1 MTYDVIYS
9 LCFHQQID
17 YVNHYLK
24 NLEKYNIN
32 NKYLVIINLSN
43 DLSKVRDKIYDRN
56 VIIYHKS
63 SDKKI
68 ITYDLMNSYIDN
80 YIYLKLLNLKFNNYM
95 LLSSSSRFVRQIKK
109 LEEYKGE
116 IGIFEGNNVC
126 HLKSNWPH
134 TNNFFKN
141 KKIINIFKEN
151 KIDIYCNEVVGSI
164 YPEKVFGKI
173 VDFIVSNNFKVN
185 IESETVFE
193 EIILPSLHK
202 YFTNKNVDH
211 SHAYT
216 SREGV
221 ESGLIIPNEEQIIN
235 KLNEDPKIS
244 IIKRFPEDLN
254 DVNYYYLDNGYFNV
268 YESYTEKSYK
278 YNYQNIKLCM
288 LLVVLI
294 ISIFYK
300 KFYLTN

>member
-56 VIIYHKS
+56 VIIYYKS
-63 SDKKI
+63 SNKRR
-68 ITYDLMNSYIDN
+68 ITYDLMNAYIDN

-95 LLSSSSRFVRQIKK
+95 LLTSSSRFVKQISK
-109 LEEYKGE
+109 LEEYKGD
-116 IGIFEGNNVC
+116 IGIFEGGNLC

-151 KIDIYCNEVVGSI
+151 KIDICYNEVVGTI

-173 VDFIVSNNFKVN
+173 VDFITSNNFKIK

-193 EIILPSLHK
+193 EIILPSLYK
-202 YFTNKNVDH
+202 YFTNKNLDN

-216 SREGV
+216 FRRNRDGF
-221 ESGLIIPNEEQIIN
+221 IIPNEKQIIS
-235 KLNEDPKIS
+235 KLNENPKIS

-254 DVNYYYLDNGYFNV
+254 DVAYYYLDNGHFNI

-278 YNYQNIKLCM
+278 YNYQNIKLFI
-288 LLVVLI
+288 LFAILI

-300 KFYLTN
+300 KFNFFMK

>member
-9 LCFHQQID
+9 LCFHQHID

-63 SDKKI
+63 SNKRVLA
-68 ITYDLMNSYIDN
+68 YDLMNAYIDN

-95 LLSSSSRFVRQIKK
+95 LLTSSSRFVKQISK
-109 LEEYKGE
+109 LEEYKGD
-116 IGIFEGNNVC
+116 IGIFEGSNLC

-151 KIDIYCNEVVGSI
+151 KIDIYSSEVVGSL

-173 VDFIVSNNFKVN
+173 VDFVISNNFKNN

-193 EIILPSLHK
+193 EIILPSLYK
-202 YFTNKNVDH
+202 YFTNKNVDN

-216 SREGV
+216 FRLNTDSF
-221 ESGLIIPNEEQIIN
+221 IIPNEKQIIS
-235 KLNEDPKIS
+235 KLNESPKIS

-254 DVNYYYLDNGYFNV
+254 DVTYYYLDNGHFNV

-278 YNYQNIKLCM
+278 YNYQNIKLCI
-288 LLVVLI
+288 LFAILI

-300 KFYLTN
+300 KFNVTRR